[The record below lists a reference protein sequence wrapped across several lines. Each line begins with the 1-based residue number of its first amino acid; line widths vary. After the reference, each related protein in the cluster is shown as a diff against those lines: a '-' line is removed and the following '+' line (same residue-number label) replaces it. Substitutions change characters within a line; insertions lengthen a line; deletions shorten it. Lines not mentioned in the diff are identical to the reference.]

1 MIYSTRLGFVFI
13 VFVALVRP
21 QVPVTILSIPSG
33 AKVTANFE
41 KIGVT
46 PINNHLFTS
55 GRYLFEVELDG
66 YAKIVKSIDLYSAKH
81 LEMEFRL
88 NELFPVVF
96 KSKISGLKFETGGQT
111 WENRKAKLRMEA
123 GRHSVKIYAGYMLV
137 DSVSLVVNGPLNY
150 VYDPR

>member
-1 MIYSTRLGFVFI
+1 VIYSTRLGFTFI
-13 VFVALVRP
+13 VLVALVRP

-41 KIGVT
+41 EIGVT

-55 GRYLFEVELDG
+55 GRYTLEVKLNG
-66 YAKIVKSIDLYSAKH
+66 YAKIVKKINLYSAKH

-111 WENRKAKLRMEA
+111 WEKRKAKLRMEA
-123 GRHSVKIYAGYMLV
+123 GRHSIKIFAGNMLV
-137 DSVSLVVNGPLNY
+137 DSVSLVITGPLNY
-150 VYDPR
+150 IYDPR